1 MPEDRGISPALVIIP
16 VGLGLGLVGVLA
28 ALAWAAPP
36 APPSEIGDLND
47 DGVVGYDD
55 LAILQSFIAGV
66 PISEIS
72 PLSEAEFLQR
82 ADVNDDGVVNAL
94 DIPALEAL
102 ITAPEPPPPPT
113 TRLFGYVTDKI
124 TGQPIVGAVGTVYQD
139 YNTHTND
146 YDLVTDEEGYY
157 EITDM
162 LYDADQTLMVIYADG
177 YETYTNENVSI
188 SEGDNELNIRMSP
201 E

>member
-1 MPEDRGISPALVIIP
+1 MTKDRKISPAVVIIP

-47 DGVVGYDD
+47 DGAVDYDD
-55 LAILQSFIAGV
+55 LAILQNYIAGV

-72 PLSEAEFLQR
+72 PLSEAEFLRR
-82 ADVNDDGVVNAL
+82 ADVNGDGVVNAL
-94 DIPALEAL
+94 DIPALEDL
-102 ITAPEPPPPPT
+102 ITAPPPPPT
-113 TRLFGYVTDKI
+113 NRLFGYVTDRV
-124 TGQPIVGAVGTVYQD
+124 TGAPIVGVYGIVYQD
-139 YNTHTND
+139 KGVKTWD
-146 YDLVTDEEGYY
+146 YPFTTDPSGYY

-162 LYDADQTLMVIYADG
+162 LYDADLTQMVIYADG
-177 YETYTNENVSI
+177 YKTYTNENIPI